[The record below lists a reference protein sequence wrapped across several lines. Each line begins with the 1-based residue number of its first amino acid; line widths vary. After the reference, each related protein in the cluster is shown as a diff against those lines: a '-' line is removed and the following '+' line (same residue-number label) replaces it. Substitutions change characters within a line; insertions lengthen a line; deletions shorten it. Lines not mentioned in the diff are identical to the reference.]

1 MRTTPYMLSFSYLF
15 LAQYKRVG
23 DIVNYSSEASPDDV
37 KLAPKSIVA
46 LEGMSIVL
54 SLVKE
59 VAHSK

>member
-1 MRTTPYMLSFSYLF
+1 MRANRSLHANLSHTWF

-46 LEGMSIVL
+46 LEGMSIFLPPFFWVG
-54 SLVKE
+54 
-59 VAHSK
+59 